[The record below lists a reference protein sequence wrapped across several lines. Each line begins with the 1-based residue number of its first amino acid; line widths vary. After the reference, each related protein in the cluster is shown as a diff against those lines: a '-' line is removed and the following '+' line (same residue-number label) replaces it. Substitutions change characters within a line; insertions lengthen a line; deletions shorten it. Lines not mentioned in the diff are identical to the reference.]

1 MICTVSVSA
10 QLVYSGHYIKCLDKN
25 LHSLNL
31 KDDIVKDYC
40 KVEDNETKI
49 HNSNNKIT
57 IGDEV
62 YPIEDISMD
71 YYEGFNTLS
80 HVSQCRLQYAWAE
93 VRATIFNISKSHRV
107 PVELSY
113 LPMVVSSFNKYYSN
127 ETTAYGFWGLQFIP
141 AVRYGIVADA
151 NYDERLDVSKSTVA
165 AMSYLNELHKSF
177 GSWDY
182 AITAYACGPAMVRKA
197 MTVNTDFDSVVSSI
211 NSPDK
216 YIFYSFLALVK
227 WMNENEIC
235 HPLPDVKANE
245 KFADTIVVV
254 EKIHFEQIAGVLELD
269 VQELLDLNPL
279 FTGKVIDGRC
289 RPKAIYLPLSYAEK
303 YYLYKDSILHFNDSI
318 YFPKYEIEISEE
330 PVYSYG
336 YNTNNVSV
344 SPGDDFEEIKHS
356 VVTGDNLGFIAE
368 KYHVKVSDLQDWNN
382 ISGTTIYVGQIVS
395 VWVKKG
401 TVSNYTNKAP
411 EEKKKESFTDIVKL
425 PEPEKKAFN
434 SKEYTLVE
442 TYVVKSGDSPY
453 KIALDYSW
461 ATAED
466 IMLWNDI
473 SDPSK
478 LQVGQKLKIYKKK

>member
-1 MICTVSVSA
+1 
-10 QLVYSGHYIKCLDKN
+10 
-25 LHSLNL
+25 
-31 KDDIVKDYC
+31 
-40 KVEDNETKI
+40 
-49 HNSNNKIT
+49 
-57 IGDEV
+57 
-62 YPIEDISMD
+62 
-71 YYEGFNTLS
+71 
-80 HVSQCRLQYAWAE
+80 
-93 VRATIFNISKSHRV
+93 
-107 PVELSY
+107 
-113 LPMVVSSFNKYYSN
+113 
-127 ETTAYGFWGLQFIP
+127 
-141 AVRYGIVADA
+141 
-151 NYDERLDVSKSTVA
+151 
-165 AMSYLNELHKSF
+165 
-177 GSWDY
+177 
-182 AITAYACGPAMVRKA
+182 
-197 MTVNTDFDSVVSSI
+197 
-211 NSPDK
+211 
-216 YIFYSFLALVK
+216 
-227 WMNENEIC
+227 
-235 HPLPDVKANE
+235 
-245 KFADTIVVV
+245 
-254 EKIHFEQIAGVLELD
+254 LD

-478 LQVGQKLKIYKKK
+478 LQVGQKL